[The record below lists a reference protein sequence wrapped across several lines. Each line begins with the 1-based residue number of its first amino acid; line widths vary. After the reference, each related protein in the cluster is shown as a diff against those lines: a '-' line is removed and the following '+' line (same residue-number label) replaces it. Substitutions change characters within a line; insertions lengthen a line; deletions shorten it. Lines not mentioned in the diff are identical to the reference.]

1 MKQFVVVVASFNNAA
16 WYRENLESI
25 LTQNYPRFR
34 VLYVDDASTD
44 GTAELVSEYL
54 HENTNAQPVEFF
66 KNDVRMGPLANIDRM
81 VRLCDPEEIVVLVDG
96 DDFLAHAG
104 VLARLNA
111 IYQDPDVWLTW
122 GQFARV
128 PQDSTEAFCAPIP
141 SDVVSANAFRD
152 FPFVSSHLR
161 TFYAGLYHRISLA
174 DLTDDGGQFYRIAGD
189 VAQMFAMHELA
200 GPHGRFVAEVL
211 YKYNRANPLNDDKL
225 DRARQIRTEN
235 EIREKARYG
244 RLSTLQGTNRPRE
257 VCFVTGAGRSLFG
270 VSGPLA
276 EADWWRRPFRQLRS
290 VLNRLGYT
298 VREATTPESIGDPHR
313 IVVFDVRTDELEQ
326 LERYSN
332 EDITLVLWK
341 DQNSAPEN
349 FDAQVHAR
357 FKRVYTWS
365 EDLIDDQKI
374 FRFRLPFLR
383 PMIRHHLPFED
394 RRLCALVVSNRS
406 SDRPGELF
414 SEERK
419 VAEFLAEEQGDAFD
433 LFSSGWS
440 PTTAQTDWGIVPTQL
455 DCLRRFRFAFCYE
468 PTRCKGLITAKIF
481 DCFAAGCVPI
491 YLGSPNID
499 SWIPPD
505 CFIARE
511 QFGSEAD
518 VYAYLRTISSAA
530 HEEYLARIRAFL
542 SSEAAIAFSGEH
554 FVKTFVGLVK
564 TRAAS
569 GILQSGSGKQ
579 LRNASDRTSET
590 LHGSG

>member
-1 MKQFVVVVASFNNAA
+1 M
-16 WYRENLESI
+16 
-25 LTQNYPRFR
+25 
-34 VLYVDDASTD
+34 
-44 GTAELVSEYL
+44 VSEYL
-54 HENTNAQPVEFF
+54 RGNTNAQRVEFF

-81 VRLCDPEEIVVLVDG
+81 VRLCHPEEIVVLVDG
-96 DDFLAHAG
+96 DDFLAHAE
-104 VLARLNA
+104 VLTRLNT

-141 SDVVSANAFRD
+141 SEVVSANAFRD

-161 TFYAGLYHRISLA
+161 TFYAGLYQRISLA
-174 DLTDDGGQFYRIAGD
+174 DLTDEGGETYRIAGD

-211 YKYNRANPLNDDKL
+211 YNYNRANPLNDDKL

-244 RLSTLQGTNRPRE
+244 RLSSLKGTNRPRE

-298 VREATTPESIGDPHR
+298 VREAPTPESIRDPHK
-313 IVVFDVRTDELEQ
+313 IVVFDVRPEELKQ

-332 EDITLVLWK
+332 EDISLVLWR
-341 DQNSAPEN
+341 DQISAPEN
-349 FDAQVHAR
+349 FDAKVHAR
-357 FKRVYTWS
+357 FNRIYTWC
-365 EDLIDDQKI
+365 EDLIDNQKN

-383 PMIRHHLPFED
+383 PMIRHQLPFED
-394 RRLCALVVSNRS
+394 RRLCTVVVSNCS

-419 VAEFLAEEQGDAFD
+419 VAEFLAQEQGNAFD
-433 LFSSGWS
+433 LFSSGWT
-440 PTTAQTDWGIVPTQL
+440 PTTDQTNWGIVPTQL

-468 PTRCKGLITAKIF
+468 TTRCRGLITAKIF

-491 YLGSPNID
+491 YLGSTDIG

-505 CFIARE
+505 CFIARD
-511 QFGSEAD
+511 QFGSEAE
-518 VYAYLRTISSAA
+518 VHAYLKTISSTAY
-530 HEEYLARIRAFL
+530 EEYLTRIRSFL
-542 SSEAAIAFSGEH
+542 SSEAAVVFSGEH

-564 TRAAS
+564 TPAAP
-569 GILQSGSGKQ
+569 GIVSGSTKTTPN
-579 LRNASDRTSET
+579 NASEPTPET